1 MTLPVLPWPAAAR
14 AVDGTLVLSVTTAGD
29 RATARRQIRQ
39 ALRDA
44 LGSLLGMAADAIELV
59 SAPGQPMRLAGSD
72 IGLSVSHETGLSI
85 AAIHLHGPV
94 GVDLMQVQVLPD
106 QERLAHDYL
115 GPQALAGIAV
125 ATNRARCFAQ
135 EWTGHEA
142 RLKCSGLALMESTP
156 QLQAQL
162 SRMPLQAL
170 ALPDG
175 YVGMLATGP
184 SP

>member
-1 MTLPVLPWPAAAR
+1 MSLPVLAWPAAAR
-14 AVDGTLVLSVTTAGD
+14 AVDGVLVLSVATAGD

-39 ALRDA
+39 ALSEA
-44 LGSLLGMAADAIELV
+44 LGSLLALPADAIELV
-59 SAPGQPMRLAGSD
+59 STPGQPLRLAGSD

-115 GPQALAGIAV
+115 GPQALARIAV
-125 ATNRARCFAQ
+125 ATDRARCFAQ

-142 RLKCSGLALMESTP
+142 RLKCSGLALVESTP
-156 QLQAQL
+156 QLQARL
-162 SRMPLQAL
+162 SGLPLQAL
-170 ALPDG
+170 DLPDG
-175 YVGMLATGP
+175 YVGMLSTGP
-184 SP
+184 LP